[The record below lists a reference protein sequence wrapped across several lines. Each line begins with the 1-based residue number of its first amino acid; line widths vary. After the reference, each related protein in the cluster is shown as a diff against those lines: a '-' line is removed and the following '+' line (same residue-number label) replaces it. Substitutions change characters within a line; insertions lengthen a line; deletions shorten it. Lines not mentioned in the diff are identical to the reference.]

1 LAKIRKIYRY
11 PDGSKN
17 HFVVDA
23 NFLANRFIPPSC
35 VHGANQVARI
45 QHCNEW
51 WDEIDAQLN
60 ADRARVYI
68 PDICIAE
75 TFKVLA
81 QKYYVEGWF
90 TSPVDLNNAR
100 NRLRKAIT
108 TPTSVLKAAMRRI
121 KYHDIST
128 TRDIII
134 SVDRFYELFHKS
146 KLNVSLPDL
155 IVVATAKYLVDF
167 YDVPKQF
174 LHIVTLDRQLRAG
187 SQKIQELPNAYDPTE
202 SGDRRDRIFADR
214 KAKPAA

>member
-1 LAKIRKIYRY
+1 LAKVRKIYRR
-11 PDGSKN
+11 PDVSKN
-17 HFVVDA
+17 HYVVDA
-23 NFLANRFIPPSC
+23 NFLANRFIPISIVPD
-35 VHGANQVARI
+35 ATQLARI
-45 QHCNEW
+45 ERCNEW
-51 WDEIDAQLN
+51 WDEIDGQL
-60 ADRARVYI
+60 AAGRARVYI

-90 TSPVDLNNAR
+90 KTPVDLSNAR
-100 NRLRKAIT
+100 NRLRRTIT
-108 TPTSVLKAAMRRI
+108 TPTAVLKSAKRRI

-146 KLNVSLPDL
+146 KLKVSLPDL

-167 YDVPKQF
+167 YDIPTPF

-187 SQKIQELPNAYDPTE
+187 SHKIQELPNAYDPTDPA
-202 SGDRRDRIFADR
+202 DRRDRIFADH
-214 KAKPAA
+214 KPKPAA